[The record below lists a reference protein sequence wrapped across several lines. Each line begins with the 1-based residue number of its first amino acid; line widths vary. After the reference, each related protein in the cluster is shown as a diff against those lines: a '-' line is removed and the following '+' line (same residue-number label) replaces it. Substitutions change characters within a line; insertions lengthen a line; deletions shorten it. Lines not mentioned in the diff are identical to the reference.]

1 MKFEEITFFTSKD
14 YKLFHLLPFNR
25 DVDPTHA
32 RKLVASM
39 KKHGFKGVLH
49 VIKTKFVDGTVR
61 YYVVDGQHRL
71 SAAQQL
77 GIKFN
82 FELTELN
89 TRVTTAEFIAELNTS
104 AKSWGTSNFLDV
116 WSALD
121 IQEYVK
127 LKKIQKDTGFQLT
140 PLLEAYLFTSNHN
153 DYRKGQMVFPNEKI
167 SDTIIAQMVD
177 LNKYLP
183 SKAFCRRSIVR
194 VMRNPKYNHSKMVVA
209 IKNYKNLVGDFTEN
223 EQCLKKELQKLMDKN
238 CN

>member
-14 YKLFHLLPFNR
+14 YKLFNLLHFNR
-25 DVDPTHA
+25 NVDQAHVK
-32 RKLVASM
+32 KLVASM

-49 VIKTKFVDGTVR
+49 VIKTKFIDGTVR

-82 FELTELN
+82 FELTEL
-89 TRVTTAEFIAELNTS
+89 TTKVTTAEFIAELNTS

-116 WSALD
+116 WSAFD
-121 IQEYVK
+121 IEEYVK

-140 PLLEAYLFTSNHN
+140 PLLEAYLFTSNQY
-153 DYRKGQMVFPNEKI
+153 DYRKGRMIFPNEKA
-167 SDTIIAQMVD
+167 SDKIVSQMVD

-183 SKAFCRRSIVR
+183 SKAFCRRTIVR
-194 VMRNPKYNHSKMVVA
+194 IMRNPKYNHSKMVVA
-209 IKNYKNLVGDFTEN
+209 IKNYNKLVGEFTEN
-223 EQCLKKELQKLMDKN
+223 EKGLKGELQKLMDKN
-238 CN
+238 C